1 MTRLRRHGKEPPVLR
16 VSRLGIIG
24 DVHTERVLLDAVL
37 SHFSRLPLDRVVCT
51 GDVPDGPLDA
61 RAVDAC
67 CTALQSHGVLMVA
80 GNHDRWLQD
89 GEMRDLGGAT
99 DPHELSAE
107 SAAFLADQ
115 PQLREFDTPA
125 GLVLLCHGL
134 GSHDMASV
142 QPFDH
147 GYAIESNEPLQSLL
161 SQARY
166 RYVISGHTHRP
177 MVRAIEGITFINA
190 GTLLRD
196 HNPCCAVA
204 DFEARRIHFFAVAPD
219 GTLSPSSEAVL

>member
-1 MTRLRRHGKEPPVLR
+1 MTRLRRTTKEPQV
-16 VSRLGIIG
+16 VQATRLGIIG
-24 DVHTERVLLDAVL
+24 DVHTERVRLEAVL
-37 SHFSRLPLDRVVCT
+37 AHFAKLPIDRIVCT

-67 CTALQSHGVLMVA
+67 CAALQASGVLMVA

-99 DPHELSAE
+99 DSHELAPE
-107 SAAFLADQ
+107 SVAFLCDQ
-115 PQLREFDTPA
+115 PQQREFDTPA
-125 GLVLLCHGL
+125 GRVLLCHGL
-134 GSHDMASV
+134 GTHDMASV

-147 GYAIESNEPLQSLL
+147 GYALESNEPLQSLL
-161 SQARY
+161 SAARY

-196 HNPCCAVA
+196 HGPCCAVA
-204 DFEARRIHFFAVAPD
+204 DFEARRIHFFAVGED
-219 GTLSPSSEAVL
+219 GRLSAISDALL